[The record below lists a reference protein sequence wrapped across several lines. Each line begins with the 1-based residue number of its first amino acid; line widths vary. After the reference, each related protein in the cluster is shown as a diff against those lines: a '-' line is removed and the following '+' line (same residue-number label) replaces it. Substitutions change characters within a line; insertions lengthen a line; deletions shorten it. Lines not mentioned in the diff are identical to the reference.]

1 MVLRNSEVVVI
12 GGKTRI
18 AQALVAESNNLGVR
32 IRVVARSPEEA
43 LVLGNLYP
51 HSSIVNSWQEP
62 TLGIGPNQEVCI
74 IICALGL
81 VHPAPPDLEIDM
93 ERFRRDLSHMRDLFR
108 EAGASVHAVLVSSVV
123 ALVPPRDRAYY
134 ATHKN
139 LAESATAL
147 LLRSLPSAR
156 LSVIYPGHLVEKRTW
171 ATVEGL
177 LASPYSSLAK
187 ELVTIARC
195 GKQVMRIY
203 GIDARLWLLARI
215 LRLALTAVSRN
226 CRGIGLR
233 SRDGRPRVQ

>member
-1 MVLRNSEVVVI
+1 MALRNSAVVLI

-18 AQALVAESNNLGVR
+18 AQALVAESQKMDCP
-32 IRVVARSPEEA
+32 IQVVARTPEEA
-43 LVLGNLYP
+43 VVLGNLYP
-51 HSSIVNSWQEP
+51 RSSIVNSWQIP

-81 VHPAPPDLEIDM
+81 VHPALPELEADM
-93 ERFRRDLSHMRDLFR
+93 ERFRRDLSHIRDLFR

-123 ALVPPRDRAYY
+123 ALAPPRDRAYY

-156 LSVIYPGHLVEKRTW
+156 LSVIYPGHLVERRTW

-187 ELVTIARC
+187 ELVTIARS
-195 GKQVMRIY
+195 GKQVMRVY

-215 LRLALTAVSRN
+215 SSLALTAVSRN

-233 SRDGRPRVQ
+233 SRDGRPRAR